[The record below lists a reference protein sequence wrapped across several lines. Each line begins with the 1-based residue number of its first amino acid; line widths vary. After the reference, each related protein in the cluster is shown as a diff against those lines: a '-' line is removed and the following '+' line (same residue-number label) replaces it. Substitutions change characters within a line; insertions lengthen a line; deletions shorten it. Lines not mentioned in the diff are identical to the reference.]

1 MRTHNNGQ
9 LRLENVN
16 EEVTLVGWV
25 AKKRNFGKM
34 VFIDLRDRY
43 GKTQLVFDES
53 FHDAV
58 KDVRNEYVIQ
68 VSGKV
73 VERQDYNE
81 DLKTGKIEI
90 VVESLNVINEAKTTP
105 LIIDTETDAL
115 EGVRMKYRYLDLR
128 RPNMQANLIRRSNIT
143 ASIREYL
150 HSLDFVD
157 IETPVLG
164 LSTPEGAR
172 DYLVPSRNY
181 AGEFYALPQSPQLFK
196 QLLMISGFERY
207 YQIAKCFRDEDLRA
221 DRQMEFTQVDIEMSF
236 MSDVD
241 IQTMAE
247 EMMKKVFKDV
257 LDVELE
263 VPFKR
268 MTWHEAMNAYGSD
281 KPDTRFG
288 MEFVDLKDVFANT
301 EFKVLQSALHDKGA
315 IKGIVVP
322 NHADISRKGIDKLL
336 DIVKAHGGMGILDL
350 KYVEGKLDGRIL
362 KFFSEEEIAALETK
376 LQLNENDL
384 VLIVSGDWETSC
396 TALGAV
402 RTYLANEKEMIDETV
417 FNFLWVTEFPLL
429 EYDVEDDR
437 YYARHHPFTRP
448 LDEDWDK
455 LDSAPGEVK
464 AYAYDMILNG
474 YELGGGSLRNYSTKS
489 QTKLF
494 EVLGF
499 TEAEIRSQFGFF
511 VDAFEYGTPPHGG
524 IAFGLDR
531 LAMIMSNEPSIR
543 EVIAFPKNAQAK
555 DPMTDAPSKPAQSQL
570 EELHLI
576 IKETKESE

>member
-9 LRLENVN
+9 LRLENVD
-16 EEVTLVGWV
+16 ETVTLVGWV

-43 GKTQLVFDES
+43 GKTQLVFNEN

-81 DLKTGKIEI
+81 DLATGKIEI
-90 VVESLNVINEAKTTP
+90 AVESLEVINEAKTTP
-105 LIIDTETDAL
+105 LIIDEETDAL

-128 RPNMQANLIRRSNIT
+128 RPNMQANLIRRSDIT

-150 HSLDFVD
+150 HAQDFVD
-157 IETPVLG
+157 IETPILG

-207 YQIAKCFRDEDLRA
+207 YQIARCFRDEDLRA
-221 DRQMEFTQVDIEMSF
+221 DRQMEFTQVDLEMSF
-236 MSDVD
+236 MSEVE

-257 LDVELE
+257 LDVDLQI
-263 VPFKR
+263 PFAR
-268 MTWHEAMNAYGSD
+268 MTWHDAMNSYGSD
-281 KPDTRFG
+281 KPDTRYG
-288 MEFVDLKDVFANT
+288 MEFVDLKDVFEQT
-301 EFKVLQSALHDKGA
+301 EFKVLKSALDEGA
-315 IKGIVVP
+315 IKGIVV
-322 NHADISRKGIDKLL
+322 NDHADISRKGIDKLL
-336 DIVKAHGGMGILDL
+336 DIVKSHGGLGILDL
-350 KYVEGKLDGRIL
+350 KYLDGKLDGRIL
-362 KFFSEEEIAALETK
+362 KFFSEEEIEKLEEK
-376 LQLNENDL
+376 LQLKENDL
-384 VLIVSGDWETSC
+384 VLIVSGDWEISC

-402 RTYLANEKEMIDETV
+402 RSFLAQEKGLIDHDA
-417 FNFLWVTEFPLL
+417 FNFLWVNEFPLL
-429 EYDVEDDR
+429 EYSAEDDR

-448 LDEDWDK
+448 MDEDLHK
-455 LDSAPGEVK
+455 LDTHPDEVK

-499 TEAEIRSQFGFF
+499 TEEEIRSQFGFF

-531 LAMIMSNEPSIR
+531 IAMLMSKEPSIR

-555 DPMTDAPSKPAQSQL
+555 DPMTDAPSKPASAQL
-570 EELHLI
+570 EELHLSV
-576 IKETKESE
+576 KEKKQQ